1 MAPALEQPFCAGGC
15 GAAAAIDA
23 GSFPEFQETFRN
35 IGQAAELH
43 VSVHNGYLPLAGWQ
57 FDPAGGTVN
66 PAGVQDRGERRYD
79 YYLDAG
85 EKRPVPITAALSI
98 SLGVN
103 INLDSRDKLAADLQ
117 KDTVRK
123 LFHCPDQEVP
133 LEGGSMG
140 DGQGWEAPHEWSSY
154 VFNEA
159 LLGRRNQPWAFP
171 QGAISRVKQPSL
183 VMFALDGKPRGFFTV
198 FDMNTHYTMR
208 DFREHVQQVP
218 GDGPDVLDYL
228 RHHYR
233 ANVLFLDGHVESLP
247 LTEGGIREIGISS
260 GIYN

>member
-35 IGQAAELH
+35 IGLAAELH

-117 KDTVRK
+117 KTPSANSSTAPIRRCHLRAAAWGMDR
-123 LFHCPDQEVP
+123 
-133 LEGGSMG
+133 GGKRLTNGAAMSSMK
-140 DGQGWEAPHEWSSY
+140 
-154 VFNEA
+154 
-159 LLGRRNQPWAFP
+159 RCWA
-171 QGAISRVKQPSL
+171 GEISRGHFRREPSQ
-183 VMFALDGKPRGFFTV
+183 
-198 FDMNTHYTMR
+198 
-208 DFREHVQQVP
+208 E
-218 GDGPDVLDYL
+218 
-228 RHHYR
+228 
-233 ANVLFLDGHVESLP
+233 
-247 LTEGGIREIGISS
+247 
-260 GIYN
+260 